1 MEERKSPPPVFEM
14 CLPDFQPVAAGPE
27 TAVPEEI
34 VDSPTLRRDRLAGHG
49 GDPGDA
55 LARGDLQ
62 AHGRAGL
69 EGAGAVDAGRRRHDE
84 NFLVRGWKDPAAGSA
99 IRAGIR
105 GLVASDCR
113 LGGFPSDTR
122 SQVRLRFG
130 RLDDVKRDA
139 LPGSTGFRIGWRSF
153 AAAGGSPSVRRR
165 QREFRFGAA
174 RGLDML
180 KISGPAL

>member
-1 MEERKSPPPVFEM
+1 MPHFHSETQRQAVSAAER
-14 CLPDFQPVAAGPE
+14 VAE

-34 VDSPTLRRDRLAGHG
+34 VASPTPRRDQLAGHG
-49 GDPGDA
+49 GDPDDD
-55 LARGDLQ
+55 LARGNFR
-62 AHGRAGL
+62 AHGSAGL
-69 EGAGAVDAGRRRHDE
+69 EGADAVDAGRRRHDE
-84 NFLVRGWKDPAAGSA
+84 NFLVGGWKDPAAGSA

-105 GLVASDCR
+105 GLVGSDCR

-139 LPGSTGFRIGWRSF
+139 LAGSTGFRIGWRSL
-153 AAAGGSPSVRRR
+153 AAAGGSLSARRR
-165 QREFRFGAA
+165 RRESRFEAA

-180 KISGPAL
+180 KTSGPAP